1 MISDNWAGV
10 AADLGNQIKTMME
23 QNGVV
28 YNKCPL
34 PSQTLAIKDYVIHL
48 PKMPSVLSIFASV
61 RII

>member
-1 MISDNWAGV
+1 MIAGDQTT
-10 AADLGNQIKTMME
+10 ATAILGNQIKNMLE

-34 PSQTLAIKDYVIHL
+34 PAQTLAIKEYALHL
-48 PKMPSVLSIFASV
+48 PKLPGSFFASV